1 MKHAKDGFEVNA
13 DYIGKR
19 LYSKPAEKQE
29 TNATSFVDCIYIF
42 EL

>member
-29 TNATSFVDCIYIF
+29 SNSTSFVDCIFIVEF
-42 EL
+42 